1 MKNIEKIPPFD
12 ITIDELSLGLITT
25 LKIPN
30 EVSIKNSIS
39 CKKQTLVASYVY
51 NEDGGYN
58 LVYTI
63 IDATGKIENFV
74 EDDGILPTLFLSPSL
89 ENYVSVVP
97 YHPNKE
103 LEISIPLFNREET
116 KLPKGNRP
124 FTGKFIG
131 VSNQFSVFYDVDIW
145 NDKKSDKLL
154 AIEFKGN
161 VLKKKHNIK
170 VPLPRNNKIC
180 IQNNEI
186 HLLSNTRT
194 TWLHRQIDEKGK
206 EIRRRELQASTN
218 FYREII
224 SLSFT
229 SDSYVLTQE
238 NGKLSIE
245 TVSVDAICMSK
256 MLVDIKDD
264 LFNTWQPEKISN
276 NTCVIRFNTE
286 FGNGWFTIRGNEIL
300 ELFYNK
306 DVKGFKNLI
315 SGEIIEFSYS
325 NLIISN
331 INKTKD
337 NGYAVVL
344 YPVVERK
351 EKNKEMFVFQRVLE

>member
-12 ITIDELSLGLITT
+12 ITIDEFSLGLITT

-51 NEDGGYN
+51 NQDGGYN
-58 LVYTI
+58 LIYTI
-63 IDATGKIENFV
+63 INNKGKAESFKE
-74 EDDGILPTLFLSPSL
+74 EDGVLPTLFRSPSL

-131 VSNQFSVFYDVDIW
+131 VSNQFSIFYDVDIW
-145 NDKKSDKLL
+145 NDKKPDKLL
-154 AIEFKGN
+154 AIEFKDN

-170 VPLPRNNKIC
+170 VPLPRNNKIF

-224 SLSFT
+224 SLSFE
-229 SDSYVLTQE
+229 SNSYILTEE

-245 TVSVDAICMSK
+245 TIKVDAICTSK

-264 LFNTWQPEKISN
+264 FFNTWQPDKISN

-300 ELFYNK
+300 ELFYSK

-315 SGEIIEFSYS
+315 NGEVIEFSYS

-331 INKTKD
+331 INKTKE